1 MATIREVAKLAG
13 VSVATVSRVMNKNG
27 YINEKT
33 KDKVEAAIQEL
44 DYRPNDVARTLF
56 KGTSNMIA
64 LFVPDIMNPFFP
76 ELARAVEDTANKSG
90 YTFILCN
97 TDNNRE
103 KEMKYLHTLLQKT
116 IGGVVMVSSSIPLET
131 LHKVDV
137 PMVALDREIADMISV
152 TVNNRAG
159 AVEAVRYLQKT
170 GCRRIA
176 HISGPA
182 DTTSAAE
189 RKKGYLDVMQQE
201 DGFCE
206 KDYIAPGEYTFDG
219 AYHAAKEIIQKHP
232 EIDGVF
238 AANDLMGVGVLKAA
252 EALHLR
258 VPEDLAVIG
267 FDGIEIGK
275 ITTPALTTI
284 GQPIYE
290 MGKRAVEIIIDQMEN
305 DQKECDSE
313 QYTVQLIKRQSTK

>member
-33 KDKVEAAIQEL
+33 KEKVEAAIKEL

-56 KGTSNMIA
+56 KGTSKMIA

-103 KEMKYLHTLLQKT
+103 KEMKYLYALLQKT

-131 LHKVDV
+131 LNKVNV
-137 PMVALDREIADMISV
+137 PIVALDREIVDMISV
-152 TVNNRAG
+152 TVNNRTG
-159 AVEAVRYLQKT
+159 AIEAVRHLQES
-170 GCRRIA
+170 GCKRIA
-176 HISGPA
+176 HISGPE
-182 DTTSAAE
+182 DTTSAVE
-189 RKKGYLDVMQQE
+189 RKKGYLEAVEQE
-201 DGFCE
+201 NWFSEDF
-206 KDYIAPGEYTFDG
+206 ITSGEYTFEG
-219 AYHAAKEIIQKHP
+219 AYQAVKELIKKHP
-232 EIDGVF
+232 EIDGIF

-252 EALHLR
+252 EALNLR
-258 VPEDLAVIG
+258 VPEDLSVIG
-267 FDGIEIGK
+267 FDGIELGK
-275 ITTPALTTI
+275 ITTPALTTM

-290 MGKRAVEIIIDQMEN
+290 IGQRAAEIIIDRMEN
-305 DQKECDSE
+305 KQKEVTSE